1 MEFLRSFLRR
11 HFAGKPLRASR
22 NVVCF
27 LRLVLIKVDCNI
39 VQKVMYKVS
48 AVPSA
53 IQFVIIASCLST
65 CVLACKVIPLCK

>member
-11 HFAGKPLRASR
+11 HLAGKPLVASS

-27 LRLVLIKVDCNI
+27 LRLVLKKVDCNI
-39 VQKVMYKVS
+39 VQKVMYKVL

-53 IQFVIIASCLST
+53 IRFVIIASCLST
-65 CVLACKVIPLCK
+65 CVLACKVITLCN

>member
-1 MEFLRSFLRR
+1 MGFLRSFLRR
-11 HFAGKPLRASR
+11 HLAGKPLVASP

-27 LRLVLIKVDCNI
+27 LGLVSKKVDCNI
-39 VQKVMYKVS
+39 LRKVMYKVS